1 MASMTGHDR
10 AVGVIWSI
18 GVIVLVASM
27 IAGAIQVVSNFSSE
41 MAFRWVMALFFLG
54 GEVIHDFSFAMIWG
68 IVVGTYSSICIA
80 VPLLLYFGLD
90 DQARRNLFDG
100 DEGDAEPA
108 TDAI

>member
-41 MAFRWVMALFFLG
+41 MAFRWAMALSFLG
-54 GEVIHDFSFAMIWG
+54 GSLAWLTAYHQHALHRFFK
-68 IVVGTYSSICIA
+68 
-80 VPLLLYFGLD
+80 
-90 DQARRNLFDG
+90 R
-100 DEGDAEPA
+100 
-108 TDAI
+108 

>member
-1 MASMTGHDR
+1 LADPANPAKQFFMASMTGHDR

-54 GEVIHDFSFAMIWG
+54 GSLAWLTAYYQHA
-68 IVVGTYSSICIA
+68 
-80 VPLLLYFGLD
+80 L
-90 DQARRNLFDG
+90 RRFFKR
-100 DEGDAEPA
+100 
-108 TDAI
+108 